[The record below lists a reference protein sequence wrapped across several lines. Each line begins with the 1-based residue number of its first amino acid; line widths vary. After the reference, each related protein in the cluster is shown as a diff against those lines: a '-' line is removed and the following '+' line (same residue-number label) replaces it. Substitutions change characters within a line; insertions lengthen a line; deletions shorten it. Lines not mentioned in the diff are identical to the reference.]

1 MEKNSKTSKTNK
13 KRTRVGALKGK
24 EAVLTPAEAK
34 KVKGGIIA
42 VLIGAKQKIS
52 DGTSN

>member
-1 MEKNSKTSKTNK
+1 MEKNSRTAKTSK
-13 KRTRVGALKGK
+13 KRTRVGELKRKERALI
-24 EAVLTPAEAK
+24 PAEAK

-42 VLIGAKQKIS
+42 VLIGAKEKIS